1 MFEKLLQW
9 DIDLFVYLNGKHS
22 IYTDLIMYWISDK
35 EIWFPLY
42 AVFLFL
48 LYRHYGW
55 KSLWVFLISVA
66 LLITL
71 SDQGSV
77 RLFKNVF
84 ERLRPCN
91 PESPVAHVVH
101 IVKGSCGRGYSFV
114 SSHATNTAAL
124 GIFLISFL
132 GKKIKFFTPLV
143 VFWFV
148 LVSYSRIYLGVHY
161 PADVIGGILFGSF
174 IGWAVAKLCRFGLL
188 KLNYLK
194 EE

>member
-1 MFEKLLQW
+1 MLEKLIQL

-22 IYTDLIMYWISDK
+22 IYMDLLMYWISDK
-35 EIWFPLY
+35 WIWIPLY
-42 AVFLFL
+42 IVFLYL
-48 LYRHYGW
+48 LVRHYGV
-55 KSLWVFLISVA
+55 KSIWVFLLSVA

-77 RLFKNVF
+77 KLFKNVF

-101 IVKGSCGRGYSFV
+101 IVKARCGGGYGFI

-132 GKKIKFFTPLV
+132 GKKIKLFTPLV
-143 VFWFV
+143 VFWFL
-148 LVSYSRIYLGVHY
+148 LVGYSRIYLGVHY
-161 PADVIGGILFGSF
+161 PGDVLGGFIFGSF
-174 IGWAVAKLCRFGLL
+174 LGWAIAKLTKFVLY
-188 KLNYLK
+188 KLDYN
-194 EE
+194 